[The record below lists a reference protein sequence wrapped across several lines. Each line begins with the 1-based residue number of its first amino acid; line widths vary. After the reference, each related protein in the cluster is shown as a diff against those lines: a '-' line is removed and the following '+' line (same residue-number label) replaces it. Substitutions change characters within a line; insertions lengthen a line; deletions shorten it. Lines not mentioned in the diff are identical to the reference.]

1 MVTVYI
7 DGIKVTVPEG
17 TTILEAAKIAK
28 VEIPT
33 LCFLERVEPRGAC
46 RVCVVEIEGEKRLS
60 PSCKRQVEEGMRIR
74 TNSPRVREARKTI
87 VELLISEHHEDC
99 PSCVKNQEC
108 ELLALARRLNISSI
122 SFPKD
127 EEGGEEKKV
136 DETGLSLIRDNR
148 KCILCG
154 RCVRVCRDIQTVHA
168 IDFVGRGRD
177 LRVSAWLD
185 QGLGNVMCT
194 NCGQCLQVCPVGAIY
209 ERSEVDRVWEAI
221 ESPDVFVVVQEAP
234 SVRVG
239 LAEALGLPP
248 GTVVTGKMYEALKR
262 LGFDA
267 VCDTNFAADLT
278 IVEEATE
285 LIERIKNK
293 GTLPMITSCC
303 PGWIK
308 FMEDNYPDLMD
319 HVSTCKSPQQMFG
332 AVAKTYFA
340 QKRGIDPS
348 KLVCV
353 SIMPCTAKKFEKE
366 REEMKDSGYQDVD
379 FVLTTREIARMIQEA
394 GIDFINLPEGEA
406 DPDLGYYT
414 GAGTIF
420 GATGGVMEAALRTA
434 YCYLTGKRPPKLE
447 FEEVRGMEGVRS
459 ADITI
464 NGMQVKVA
472 VVHELGNA
480 RKVLDE
486 IRAGKSPYLFIEIMA
501 CPGGCVGGGGQPC
514 NFDLKWREK
523 RAKGLYE
530 DDLHCKERL
539 SHENPAI
546 KRLYKEFLGEPGS
559 ELAHKLLHTHYRRR
573 VYS

>member
-1 MVTVYI
+1 MVTAYI

-17 TTILEAAKIAK
+17 TTILQAAKQANID
-28 VEIPT
+28 IPT
-33 LCFLERVEPRGAC
+33 LCFLERLEPRGSC

-60 PSCKRQVEEGMRIR
+60 PSCKREIQDGMRIR
-74 TNSPRVREARKTI
+74 TNSPRVREARRTI
-87 VELLISEHHEDC
+87 VELLISDHYEDC
-99 PSCVKNQEC
+99 LSCVKNQEC
-108 ELLALARRLNISSI
+108 ELLALARRLNISTVP
-122 SFPKD
+122 FPKS
-127 EEGGEEKKV
+127 EGSEAEI
-136 DETGLSLIRDNR
+136 DETSLALIRDNR
-148 KCILCG
+148 KCVLCG
-154 RCVRVCRDIQTVHA
+154 RCVRVCREIQTAHA

-209 ERSEVDRVWEAI
+209 ERSEIAQVWRAI
-221 ESPDVFVVVQEAP
+221 ESPDLFVVVQEAP

-248 GTVVTGKMYEALKR
+248 GTVVTGKMYAALKR

-285 LIERIKNK
+285 LIDRVKNG

-340 QKRGIDPS
+340 KKRGIDPS
-348 KLVCV
+348 KIVSV

-366 REEMKDSGYQDVD
+366 REEMKDSGQRDVD

-394 GIDFINLPEGEA
+394 GIDFVNLPEEEA

-447 FEEVRGMEGVRS
+447 FEDVRGVEGVKS
-459 ADITI
+459 ATI
-464 NGMQVKVA
+464 NINGLEIKVA
-472 VVHELGNA
+472 VAHELGNA

-486 IRAGKSPYLFIEIMA
+486 LREGKSPYTFIEIMA
-501 CPGGCVGGGGQPC
+501 CPGGCVGGGGQPS
-514 NFDLKWREK
+514 NFSLELRSK
-523 RAKGLYE
+523 RAEGLYE
-530 DDLHCKERL
+530 DDLHSKERM

-546 KRLYKEFLGEPGS
+546 QRLYSEFLGEPGS
-559 ELAHKLLHTHYRRR
+559 ELAHKLLHTHYHSRT
-573 VYS
+573 YS